1 MDTRRTRRGWVHLV
15 WIATWLLVSLAA
27 VGPGSVTA
35 QGAKERLPVTGQ
47 SAVEPDAA
55 GEFVAGEVLVRF
67 RAGVLANT
75 VASAPAR
82 YDAAYVRSLYNS
94 PVQLWRVP
102 QGQELALIERLQ
114 ADPDVEYAEPNYVY
128 HAYVSPNDL
137 YYGDQWAHTRMQSP
151 AAWDIITGTTTI
163 VIAILDSGID
173 ETHPDLAGKIVAG
186 YDTTVNPPDADPHDL
201 HGHGTHVAGIA
212 AAVTNNGVGV
222 AGMNWLARIMPV
234 RVLNEQGSG
243 SNASITDGI
252 TWACDHD
259 AKVLSLSLGGPTRS
273 QSMQD
278 AINAAYA
285 DGCLVVAAMGND
297 NSSAV
302 AYPAAYTNVVAVSA
316 TGPTDTKASYS
327 SYGSHCDIAAPG
339 GDMGYL
345 HDPAGILSTMPTYGV
360 WMTDHYGYSTSY
372 DYLNGTSQATPYV
385 SGLASLI
392 WSVNSTLTPA
402 QVQNIIQSTAVDLG
416 ATGWDQV
423 YGWGRINALAAVQAA
438 QATLGPDLELVKQ
451 AVGSIEL
458 QPGDAVTFALTVR
471 NLGADPATG
480 VVVTDTLSTYILT
493 PTWSASSS
501 LAGATVVSDT
511 QYVWTL
517 PDLAGGTSG
526 VITVTGTISPSM
538 PPESALTNTASGS
551 MGAAE
556 SNQGNNSSTATVLI
570 GALHTYLPVVTRDY
584 AASSQPGFWE
594 STTGDEFY
602 VTPDRAYVDN
612 FAIYVSVTG
621 CGNYKITHLSP
632 VPIASNQFSFTGTFW
647 ASGTFDSATAAHG
660 QDGLSSFYIAACGK
674 SVSGGPWSWTATW
687 QDSSQPTFR
696 QAWVVE
702 PDSAV
707 PTTDIGAY
715 HVVSVMR

>member
-1 MDTRRTRRGWVHLV
+1 
-15 WIATWLLVSLAA
+15 
-27 VGPGSVTA
+27 
-35 QGAKERLPVTGQ
+35 
-47 SAVEPDAA
+47 
-55 GEFVAGEVLVRF
+55 
-67 RAGVLANT
+67 
-75 VASAPAR
+75 
-82 YDAAYVRSLYNS
+82 
-94 PVQLWRVP
+94 VP

-114 ADPDVEYAEPNYVY
+114 ADLDVEYAEPNYVY
-128 HAYVSPNDL
+128 HAFVSPDDP
-137 YYGDQWAHTRMQSP
+137 YYGNQWAHTRMQSP
-151 AAWDIITGTTTI
+151 AAWDIITGTTTV

-173 ETHPDLAGKIVAG
+173 ETHPDLATKIVAG
-186 YDTTVNPPDADPHDL
+186 YDYVDNDTNPHDL

-212 AAVTNNGVGV
+212 AAATNNGVGV

-234 RVLNEQGSG
+234 RVLNQQGSG
-243 SNASITDGI
+243 SSAGITDGI
-252 TWACDHD
+252 TWAYQHG

-278 AINAAYA
+278 AIDAAYA
-285 DGCLVVAAMGND
+285 AGSLVVAAMGNAN
-297 NSSAV
+297 NSAL
-302 AYPAAYTNVVAVSA
+302 AYPAAYNNVMAVSA
-316 TGPTDTKASYS
+316 TGPTDSKASYS
-327 SYGSHCDIAAPG
+327 NYGSHCDIAAPG
-339 GDMGYL
+339 GDMSDL

-360 WMTDHYGYSTSY
+360 WMTNNSPYYSTNY

-402 QVQNIIQSTAVDLG
+402 QVQNIIQSAAVDLG
-416 ATGWDQV
+416 TSGWDQY

-438 QATLGPDLELVKQ
+438 RATLGPDLELVKQ
-451 AVGSIEL
+451 AVGSIDL
-458 QPGDAVTFALTVR
+458 QPGDAVTFALAVR
-471 NLGADPATG
+471 NLGGDPATG

-493 PTWSASSS
+493 PTWSASAS
-501 LAGATVVSDT
+501 LTGTVAVSGT

-526 VITVTGTISPSM
+526 VITVTGTISPSI

-556 SNQGNNSSTATVLI
+556 SNRGNNGSTAVVLVD
-570 GALHTYLPVVTRDY
+570 ALHTYLPLVTRSHVGVTQPP
-584 AASSQPGFWE
+584 SSIATPGFWK

-602 VTPDRAYVDN
+602 VTPDQAYVDN
-612 FAIYVSVTG
+612 FAIYVTVQN
-621 CGNYKITHLSP
+621 CGNFKITHTAPLA
-632 VPIASNQFSFTGTFW
+632 IASNQFSFTGSFW

-660 QDGLSSFYIAACGK
+660 QDGLNAYYIAACGK

-687 QDSSQPTFR
+687 QNSSQPTF
-696 QAWVVE
+696 QQVWVVE

>member
-1 MDTRRTRRGWVHLV
+1 MNMRRTRRGWVHLS
-15 WIATWLLVSLAA
+15 WIAIWLVVSLTTA
-27 VGPGSVTA
+27 GPGSVTA
-35 QGAKERLPVTGQ
+35 QGPAGPQ
-47 SAVEPDAA
+47 SKIASNP
-55 GEFVAGEVLVRF
+55 FIAGEVLVRF

-102 QGQELALIERLQ
+102 QGHELVLIERLQ
-114 ADPDVEYAEPNYVY
+114 ANPDVEYAEPNYVY
-128 HAYVSPNDL
+128 HAFVSPNDP
-137 YYGDQWAHTRMQSP
+137 YYGNQWAHTRMQSP
-151 AAWDIITGTTTI
+151 AAWDIITGTTTV

-173 ETHPDLAGKIVAG
+173 ETHPDLATKIVAG
-186 YDTTVNPPDADPHDL
+186 YDYVDNDTNPHDL

-212 AAVTNNGVGV
+212 AAATNNGVGV
-222 AGMNWLARIMPV
+222 AGMSWLARIMPV
-234 RVLNEQGSG
+234 RVLDQQGSG
-243 SNASITDGI
+243 SNAGITDGI
-252 TWACDHD
+252 TWAYQHG

-278 AINAAYA
+278 AIDAAYA
-285 DGCLVVAAMGND
+285 AGSLVIAAMGND
-297 NSSAV
+297 NSSAL
-302 AYPAAYTNVVAVSA
+302 AYPAAYNNVVAVSA
-316 TGPTDTKASYS
+316 TGPTDSKASYS
-327 SYGSHCDIAAPG
+327 NYGSHCDIAAPG
-339 GDMGYL
+339 GDMGYV

-360 WMTDHYGYSTSY
+360 WMTNNSPYFSTNY

-402 QVQNIIQSTAVDLG
+402 QVQNIIQTTAVDLG
-416 ATGWDQV
+416 ATGWDPY

-438 QATLGPDLELVKQ
+438 RATLGPDLELVKQ
-451 AVGSIEL
+451 VVGSIDL
-458 QPGDAVTFALTVR
+458 QPGDAVTFALAVR
-471 NLGADPATG
+471 NLGGDPATG

-501 LAGATVVSDT
+501 LTGTVAVSGT

-526 VITVTGTISPSM
+526 VITVTGTISPSI

-556 SNQGNNSSTATVLI
+556 SNRGNNSSTATVLI
-570 GALHTYLPVVTRDY
+570 GALHTYLPLVTRSHVGVTQPP
-584 AASSQPGFWE
+584 SSIATPGFWE

-602 VTPDRAYVDN
+602 VTPDQAYVDN
-612 FAIYVSVTG
+612 FAIYVRVSN
-621 CGNYKITHLSP
+621 CGNFKIIHTAPLA
-632 VPIASNQFSFTGTFW
+632 IASNQFSFTGSFW

-660 QDGLSSFYIAACGK
+660 QDGLNAYYIAACGK

-687 QDSSQPTFR
+687 QNSSQPTFR